1 MQGGM
6 HRLKFQDETVLNGA
20 FQVIFMA
27 SQTLQDYMCQ
37 YMDEKSERL
46 KGCLVAALESKEGY
60 LCILV
65 ESLGTPVVS
74 EDLRYSEL
82 LANAGLFWVEEKI
95 TRNGRNRYKL
105 FHLTDVGRRIAKQ
118 TKVDGFDGELAQ
130 SVEAV

>member
-1 MQGGM
+1 
-6 HRLKFQDETVLNGA
+6 
-20 FQVIFMA
+20 MA
-27 SQTLQDYMCQ
+27 GQTLQDYICH
-37 YMDEKSERL
+37 YMEEKNERL
-46 KGCLVAALESKEGY
+46 KGCLLAALESKEGY

-82 LANAGLFWVEEKI
+82 LASAGLFWVEERI

-105 FHLTDVGRRIAKQ
+105 FHLTDVGREIAEQ
-118 TKVDGFDGELAQ
+118 TKIDGFGGELAQ